1 MNMFFSVT
9 PGPVASQSLALRAV
23 YRLEADNTYDARK
36 RGVGNPDIVAL
47 RTTAGLGLVTVEGCP
62 EVESRPGTLM
72 FFEHDRVR
80 RYYCAGERWDF
91 WWFEF
96 SVGDLPALPMNR
108 PVTLE
113 TVESEYE
120 DSAACLELL
129 GRTGDGARRLASAT
143 FAVLLSKWLLRL
155 ESGDKKGPHAQA
167 IVAAMEA
174 MRSDIGR
181 PLSVGRLARAAGL
194 CERRFRQVFMEH
206 TGMQPKR
213 YHEALRIGM
222 AEELLSNT
230 PLSVGGIAER
240 LGYSSPFH
248 FSKAFRA
255 ARGVAPSAFRAG
267 ALR

>member
-1 MNMFFSVT
+1 MNVYFSVT

-23 YRLEADNTYDARK
+23 YRLEADRTYDAHK
-36 RGVGNPDIVAL
+36 RGVGNRDIVAL

-72 FFEHDRVR
+72 FFQHDRVR

-96 SVGDLPALPMNR
+96 SSGDLPALPLNR

-113 TVESEYE
+113 AAESEYE
-120 DSAACLELL
+120 DAAACLELL
-129 GRTGDGARRLASAT
+129 GRTSDGARRLASAA

-155 ESGDKKGPHAQA
+155 ESGDEKGPHARAVEAAVEA
-167 IVAAMEA
+167 I
-174 MRSDIGR
+174 RLNIGS
-181 PLSVGRLARAAGL
+181 PLCVRELARAAGL
-194 CERRFRQVFMEH
+194 CERRFRQVFLEH

-230 PLSVGGIAER
+230 PLSVGAIAER

-255 ARGVAPSAFRAG
+255 ARGVPPSAFRAG
-267 ALR
+267 TLR